1 MQLPV
6 MVPHGLYPINPLLLW
21 DHGNFSDPKPML
33 SLGNCQGIIRM
44 GFIQLQQLCPSV
56 LGNVTLRL
64 NNRDRQFLP
73 KPLKQRLPH
82 DSHEGSVSHGRPLP
96 LFQHGQLDQAL
107 VKVLDV
113 TFREPFTDQ
122 GYTWEGTAVVI
133 APDALEHLDLGSIKI
148 TRDNVTYTREDA
160 EKLL

>member
-1 MQLPV
+1 MSNSMAKYRIDGFEKEMDMP
-6 MVPHGLYPINPLLLW
+6 MPDEELYA
-21 DHGNFSDPKPML
+21 
-33 SLGNCQGIIRM
+33 
-44 GFIQLQQLCPSV
+44 V
-56 LGNVTLRL
+56 
-64 NNRDRQFLP
+64 
-73 KPLKQRLPH
+73 H
-82 DSHEGSVSHGRPLP
+82 DGKILH
-96 LFQHGQLDQAL
+96 

-148 TRDNVTYTREDA
+148 TRDNVAYTREDA